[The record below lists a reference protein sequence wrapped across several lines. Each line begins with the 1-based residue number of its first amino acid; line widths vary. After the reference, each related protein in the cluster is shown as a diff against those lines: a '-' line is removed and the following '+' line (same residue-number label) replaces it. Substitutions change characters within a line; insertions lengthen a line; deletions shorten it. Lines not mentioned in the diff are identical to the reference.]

1 MIKFQNYEQYKD
13 WVRQAK
19 KQPGILTN
27 CFFLPEAVKERI
39 RRGCLFGEE
48 LPDGRALFEKEEG
61 FYRFY
66 YFLDPDGAPAPLK
79 SDLPV
84 VAELACGEELNESQ
98 KEQIRIL
105 EKMGF
110 TLGRESIRMSL
121 PAEKCVLREPSR
133 EVLRL
138 SKNRTMECRK
148 LFERCFDPLY
158 AYLPNEEEW
167 QKAVETGSVF
177 VIVEEDQIRAAL
189 FSERRNNTAE
199 IRLVCAE
206 APFRGKGYASSLV
219 CAYHKAWIGG
229 VKRFFQWLDASN
241 GDAAALY
248 RSFGYEFDR
257 RKAMEYIIR

>member
-1 MIKFQNYEQYKD
+1 MLYVFIPGESA
-13 WVRQAK
+13 AK
-19 KQPGILTN
+19 IGHCS
-27 CFFLPEAVKERI
+27 CFAQIYLRVAV
-39 RRGCLFGEE
+39 GVPVGNT
-48 LPDGRALFEKEEG
+48 DGFH
-61 FYRFY
+61 
-66 YFLDPDGAPAPLK
+66 
-79 SDLPV
+79 V
-84 VAELACGEELNESQ
+84 
-98 KEQIRIL
+98 
-105 EKMGF
+105 
-110 TLGRESIRMSL
+110 
-121 PAEKCVLREPSR
+121 
-133 EVLRL
+133 
-138 SKNRTMECRK
+138 
-148 LFERCFDPLY
+148 
-158 AYLPNEEEW
+158 
-167 QKAVETGSVF
+167 